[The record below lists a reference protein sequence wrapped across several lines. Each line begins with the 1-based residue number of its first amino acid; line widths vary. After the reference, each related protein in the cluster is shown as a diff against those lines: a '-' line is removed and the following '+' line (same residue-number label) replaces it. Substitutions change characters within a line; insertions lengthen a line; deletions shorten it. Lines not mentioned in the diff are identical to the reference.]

1 MDIEGKRILITG
13 GSSGIGLSTAH
24 ALASRGARL
33 VVTGRR
39 PDRVEAAVAALRASG
54 AEVAGVPADVSTEAG
69 RAATLQG
76 AVDALGGL
84 DILINNAGAVRAGR
98 LTDIPENEIRTMV
111 EVDLVAPILL
121 TRAALPALRDGADG
135 MVVNVTSAI
144 ALIAMPFYAT
154 YAAVKAGLASFGES
168 LRRELNGEGVHVM
181 TVYPSGTDTPMM
193 ASSNAGADVGFS
205 LEPAD
210 NVAEAIVAGIE
221 AKAIDVVRGG
231 PDRQAL
237 IQLNRTDPSAVDA
250 RFLQIKDAFERGV
263 SSHSAL

>member
-13 GSSGIGLSTAH
+13 GSSGIGLATAH

-69 RAATLQG
+69 RTATLEG

-121 TRAALPALRDGADG
+121 TRAALPALRAGSDG

-168 LRRELNGEGVHVM
+168 LRRELSGEGVHVM

-193 ASSNAGADVGFS
+193 ASSQAGADVGFS
-205 LEPAD
+205 LEPAE

-221 AKAIDVVRGG
+221 ANAIDVVRGG

-263 SSHSAL
+263 STHSAL